1 MLSEE
6 KTNKQV
12 ESYENRKNAIKS
24 GKIRKKITDEFDDF
38 DGKPIK
44 NTKKSINT
52 YDIFQVGT
60 KTIIGGGLGLLAGV
74 ATIAVTASVAE
85 IVIAGA
91 VTKIAGVVGGVVGL
105 SMGVNEMKKH
115 EIKEEEL

>member
-1 MLSEE
+1 MSSEE
-6 KTNKQV
+6 KIKKQM
-12 ESYENRKNAIKS
+12 ENYEDRKNTIKS
-24 GKIRKKITDEFDDF
+24 EKLKKVIDDFDDF
-38 DGKPIK
+38 DGEPLK
-44 NTKKSINT
+44 NKKKRING

-91 VTKIAGVVGGVVGL
+91 VTKIAGIVGGVVGL
-105 SMGVNEMKKH
+105 SFGVNEVKKNNMK
-115 EIKEEEL
+115 EL